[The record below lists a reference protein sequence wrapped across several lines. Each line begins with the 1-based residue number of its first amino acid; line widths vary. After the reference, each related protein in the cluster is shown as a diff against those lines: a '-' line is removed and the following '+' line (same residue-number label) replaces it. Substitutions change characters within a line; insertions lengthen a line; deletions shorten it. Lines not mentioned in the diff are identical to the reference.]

1 MNTSNSAEIYDH
13 YYYAHGCGLPY
24 GRTEH
29 YLRFFN
35 RAAEGICTGIQ
46 PTTVLDAG
54 CAMGMLVECL
64 RNRKVQAWGIDLSE
78 YAIQNAHPD
87 VRPFLWVGSICE
99 PFPQKYDLIVA
110 IEIFEHL
117 TPEQAEQAAEVF
129 CQHAPDI
136 LFSSTP
142 YDYVEATHL
151 NVQPPEYWA
160 ELFARH
166 GFIRDVDF
174 DAGFITPWAVRFR
187 RNQEPLPRV
196 VRGYER
202 KFWFLWKENQDL
214 RQLNLDMRN
223 QLSVTDQKIRSLEAE
238 LADVRNGAA
247 WKLVLGL
254 RSLRLKL
261 VPPGSRREKLFR
273 RLFAG
278 SQVHRT

>member
-1 MNTSNSAEIYDH
+1 MAISAEVYDA

-35 RAAEGICTGIQ
+35 RVADRIQTDIQ

-54 CAMGMLVECL
+54 CATGMLVEGL
-64 RNRKVQAWGIDLSE
+64 RNRNVQAWGIDHSE

-99 PFPQKYDLIVA
+99 PFPQKYDLIVT
-110 IEIFEHL
+110 IEVFEHL
-117 TPEQAEQAAEVF
+117 LPAQAEQAAAVL
-129 CQHAPDI
+129 CQHTDDI

-142 YDYVEATHL
+142 YDYIEATHL

-166 GFIRDVDF
+166 GFVRDVDF
-174 DAGFITPWAVRFR
+174 DADFITPWAARYR
-187 RNQEPLPRV
+187 RNQEPLPRLA
-196 VRGYER
+196 RSYER
-202 KFWFLWKENQDL
+202 KFWLLWKENQDL
-214 RQLNLDMRN
+214 RQFNLEMRN
-223 QLSVTDQKIRSLEAE
+223 QLSANDQKLRSLEAE
-238 LADVRNGAA
+238 LLDVRNGAA

-254 RSLRLKL
+254 RSLRLRL
-261 VPPGSRREKLFR
+261 APPGSRREKL
-273 RLFAG
+273 LG
-278 SQVHRT
+278 LSKK